1 MSPSAEVIQ
10 VVFQAEPTVRQHLD
24 QQHHSHQHHSQW
36 NTFLRWAICLLL
48 GCWAVTGAT
57 ADLAE
62 PPRNTA
68 APAIFEPAMPTI
80 PESISRPEGWPTTV
94 PASVSKNV
102 LSSILDIPGGDL
114 EPVDAEGNLLL
125 PVPVEDNPQGSSST
139 KREPHRAGSVVLADY
154 QEEVSTANPTGQPSS
169 SLDDIPG
176 IQSVEMAMVVAR
188 VGSEVVLAGDLMTPT
203 ASEWLA
209 KVSPGLK
216 PEQIQELKLKIY
228 EQVLGPH
235 LETLLVY
242 VDACRTIPEE
252 RLPEIREKVDEAF
265 DKEQLP
271 KMVEAAGLSSI
282 REYEELLRSQGQ
294 SLERMRKMFFERAL
308 AQEWM
313 QQNANT
319 SGEIPHAEMI
329 AWYQNHLDEFEFAAK
344 ARFEQLTVKISPSQP
359 RDAAWNRLAAM
370 GNEVLQGRP
379 LAEVAKEQS
388 EGATARS
395 GGQYDWTSR
404 GSLVSKVVDEAIFR
418 LPIGELSA
426 ILDDG
431 EALHIVRVTERTD
444 AGCTPFIEAQVGIRA
459 NLVQERRK
467 RGQDEYLKRLRDQ
480 TPVWTIFE
488 DDAEPTVI
496 AGRNRRTR

>member
-1 MSPSAEVIQ
+1 MQTPPFSRPRFFWPIFCQGLAAFVLGNAPS
-10 VVFQAEPTVRQHLD
+10 QAAATDEP
-24 QQHHSHQHHSQW
+24 
-36 NTFLRWAICLLL
+36 A
-48 GCWAVTGAT
+48 A
-57 ADLAE
+57 
-62 PPRNTA
+62 A
-68 APAIFEPAMPTI
+68 APAVFTPVIPTI
-80 PESISRPEGWPTTV
+80 PESVSRPKGWPTGI
-94 PASVSKNV
+94 PASVSQHV
-102 LSSILDIPGGDL
+102 LSSIRDNPGGPL
-114 EPVDAEGNLLL
+114 EPVDPEGRPLTTEQAKEAGGGAVATAAVDRGNSSGIIQADYEEATQAT
-125 PVPVEDNPQGSSST
+125 PSEAGSS
-139 KREPHRAGSVVLADY
+139 
-154 QEEVSTANPTGQPSS
+154 
-169 SLDDIPG
+169 DDIPG
-176 IQSVEMAMVVAR
+176 MQSVEMAMVVAR
-188 VGSEVVLAGDLMTPT
+188 VGPEVVLAGDLMTPAAT
-203 ASEWLA
+203 EWLA
-209 KVSPGLK
+209 KVSPNLK
-216 PEQIQELKLKIY
+216 PEQIRQLKLQIY
-228 EQVLGPH
+228 QQVLSPH
-235 LETLLVY
+235 IESLLVY
-242 VDACRTIPEE
+242 VDACRTIPAE
-252 RLPEIREKVDEAF
+252 RLPEIKAKVDEAF
-265 DKEQLP
+265 DQDQLP
-271 KMVEAAGLSSI
+271 QLVKAAGAASLQ
-282 REYEELLRSQGQ
+282 EYEHQIRNQGQ
-294 SLERMRKMFFERAL
+294 SLDRMRKMFFERAL
-308 AQEWM
+308 AQEWL
-313 QQNANT
+313 QQNARST
-319 SGEIPHAEMI
+319 GEIPHAEMI

-467 RGQDEYLKRLRDQ
+467 RAQDEYLKRLRDQ